1 MVPNFHQNTMF
12 LDKADYFSNKSLDA
26 YKNADFHFQLK
37 FSYNQ
42 VKSLKIDFQKTM
54 ACFWYLNRT
63 YLCQFLG
70 I

>member
-54 ACFWYLNRT
+54 ACF
-63 YLCQFLG
+63 
-70 I
+70 